1 MSALEQ
7 ARELEKQKQAI
18 LQQGAEQALVKAIAS
33 IKELR
38 EIVNEQLRVIRA
50 VPR

>member
-18 LQQGAEQALVKAIAS
+18 LQQGAEQALFKAIAS